1 MVSKMQWLDSQ
12 WTPYQSFYHIQQ
24 YITVMK
30 QCMKHLL
37 THVCLVTVSCW
48 MHISVCLDCPL
59 HFYVFLYRIVFLLLH
74 ILTALPGV
82 RFRPYSCLSRV
93 LHAHKSC
100 LWHSINAIN
109 VRDNTH
115 NACDRIL
122 ASRARKWWLTQ
133 WNHWNRLWR
142 VKFIVVRQ
150 RQKINC

>member
-1 MVSKMQWLDSQ
+1 MVSKTQWLDSQ
-12 WTPYQSFYHIQQ
+12 WTPYQSFYHMHQ
-24 YITVMK
+24 YITV
-30 QCMKHLL
+30 MKHLL

-48 MHISVCLDCPL
+48 MHISVCLLDCPL
-59 HFYVFLYRIVFLLLH
+59 HFYVFLYRIIFLPLH
-74 ILTALPGV
+74 ILTPLRAE

-93 LHAHKSC
+93 LHAHAHKSW
-100 LWHSINAIN
+100 LWHFINAIN
-109 VRDNTH
+109 VCDNTH

-150 RQKINC
+150 RQKIHC